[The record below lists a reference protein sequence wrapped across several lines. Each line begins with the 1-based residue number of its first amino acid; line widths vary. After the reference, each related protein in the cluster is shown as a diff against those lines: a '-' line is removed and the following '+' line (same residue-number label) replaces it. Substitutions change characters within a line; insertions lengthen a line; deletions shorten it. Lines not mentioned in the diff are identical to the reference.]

1 MLFHLKLFM
10 AIISYFILSYFQL
23 CEVII
28 NYFWLFKVISPY
40 VIIDY
45 SRLYYHK
52 LFVVILL
59 VAINNYSISG
69 Y

>member
-1 MLFHLKLFM
+1 M
-10 AIISYFILSYFQL
+10 AIINYFILSYFQL
-23 CEVII
+23 CEVIV

-40 VIIDY
+40 GIIDY
-45 SRLYYHK
+45 SRLYYHR

-59 VAINNYSISG
+59 VAISNYSING